1 MFAIDDLYSSC
12 LSSINFMLSK
22 DWLEKKDIC
31 YRLLLDFTRF
41 LKSLYSNLDVLFLM
55 RFTVIS
61 APDAFYTQ
69 QQYILIVFA
78 VIKYLIEKYLRLLEM
93 KRKRS
98 SKFRLSVL
106 FIIILPCF
114 SSKSL
119 VFQLREVGFPFL
131 FS

>member
-1 MFAIDDLYSSC
+1 
-12 LSSINFMLSK
+12 
-22 DWLEKKDIC
+22 
-31 YRLLLDFTRF
+31 
-41 LKSLYSNLDVLFLM
+41 M

-69 QQYILIVFA
+69 QQYILFVFYFCLA
-78 VIKYLIEKYLRLLEM
+78 VIKYLIGKDLRLLEM

-98 SKFRLSVL
+98 SKFWLSVL
-106 FIIILPCF
+106 LTIILPCF